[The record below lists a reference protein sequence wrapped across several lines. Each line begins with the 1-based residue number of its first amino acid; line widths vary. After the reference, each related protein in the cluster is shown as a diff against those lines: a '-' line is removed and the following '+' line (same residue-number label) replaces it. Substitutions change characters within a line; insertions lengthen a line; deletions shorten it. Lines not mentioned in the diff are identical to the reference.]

1 MGAFTQFRRRSGGLF
16 RALTALTAA
25 TMVVA
30 FVRTHQWDNAT
41 NRLRGIYQKALYE
54 SSELTEGMA
63 VNFNKVSVAGG
74 PARELLLAD
83 VIRQAQGV
91 QADLAVLP
99 LSGSAIAPA
108 MKYINQAGDFCQ
120 RLLARLGE
128 GDSLSSEDAAN
139 LTSLSETAAQLSLA
153 LNAIIQEYE
162 AGQWPLTDRL
172 IQLEPLSG
180 ESAPAVDYPT
190 LLYDGPFSDGAT
202 GGEFKALAGMD
213 EISAQEAE
221 QLLRNYVGADR
232 VTKIA
237 LDGESSLPTPC
248 YGFSLEAGGY
258 HLSAAVTK
266 MGGQVL
272 YLLCSDDVAGELLS
286 LSQCFRAAET
296 FLLSRGYSGME
307 LNYYSQHD
315 GILTAN
321 YAATQNGVTLYPDLV
336 KIQISMADGAIL
348 GVEAGNYLRNHV
360 PRSLDLP
367 ALTEAE
373 ARARVNPALS
383 VESVR
388 LCVIPTDAA
397 EVYCYE
403 ISCSGKGGTYL
414 VYLDAVTGAEV
425 DIMQVVGDAQSTL
438 VM

>member
-120 RLLARLGE
+120 RLLTRLGE
-128 GDSLSSEDAAN
+128 GDSLSSEDTAN

-172 IQLEPLSG
+172 IQLESLSG

-232 VTKIA
+232 VTEIA

-336 KIQISMADGAIL
+336 KIQVSMADGAIL

-367 ALTEAE
+367 TLTEAE

-425 DIMQVVGDAQSTL
+425 DIMQVVGDAQATL

>member
-1 MGAFTQFRRRSGGLF
+1 MGAFAQFRRRSGGLF

-30 FVRTHQWDNAT
+30 FVRTHQWDDAT

-120 RLLARLGE
+120 RLLTRLGE

-153 LNAIIQEYE
+153 LIAIIQEYE

-172 IQLEPLSG
+172 IQLESLSG

-202 GGEFKALAGMD
+202 GGEFKALAGMG

-272 YLLCSDDVAGELLS
+272 YLLCSDDVTGELLS

-307 LNYYSQHD
+307 LNYYSKHD

-425 DIMQVVGDAQSTL
+425 DIMQVVGDAQATL

>member
-1 MGAFTQFRRRSGGLF
+1 MGAFAQFRRHSGELF
-16 RALTALTAA
+16 WALTALTAA

-30 FVRTHQWDNAT
+30 FVRTHQWDQAT

-74 PARELLLAD
+74 PARELLLTD

-120 RLLARLGE
+120 RLLTRLGE

-139 LTSLSETAAQLSLA
+139 LTALSETAAQLSLA
-153 LNAIIQEYE
+153 LSAIIQEYE

-172 IQLEPLSG
+172 IQLESLSG

-202 GGEFKALAGMD
+202 GSEFKALAGMD

-272 YLLCSDDVAGELLS
+272 YLLCSDDVTGELLS

-425 DIMQVVGDAQSTL
+425 DIMQVVGDAQATL

>member
-1 MGAFTQFRRRSGGLF
+1 MGAFAQFRRRSGGLF

-30 FVRTHQWDNAT
+30 FVRTHQWDDAT

-120 RLLARLGE
+120 RLLTRLGE

-172 IQLEPLSG
+172 IQLESLSG

-286 LSQCFRAAET
+286 LPQCFRAAET

>member
-120 RLLARLGE
+120 RLLTRLGE
-128 GDSLSSEDAAN
+128 GDSLSSEDTAN

-172 IQLEPLSG
+172 IQLESLSG

-336 KIQISMADGAIL
+336 KIQVSMADGAIL
-348 GVEAGNYLRNHV
+348 GVEAGNYLRNHG

-367 ALTEAE
+367 TLTEAE
-373 ARARVNPALS
+373 ARVRVNPALS

-425 DIMQVVGDAQSTL
+425 DIMQVVGDAQATL

>member
-1 MGAFTQFRRRSGGLF
+1 MGAFAQFRRRSGGLF
-16 RALTALTAA
+16 WALTAA

-30 FVRTHQWDNAT
+30 FVRTHQWDQAT

-74 PARELLLAD
+74 PARELLLTD

-120 RLLARLGE
+120 RLLTRLGE

-153 LNAIIQEYE
+153 LSAIIQEYE

-172 IQLEPLSG
+172 IQLESLSG

-202 GGEFKALAGMD
+202 GSEFKALAGMN

-272 YLLCSDDVAGELLS
+272 YLLCSDDVTGELLS

-307 LNYYSQHD
+307 LNYYSKHD

-425 DIMQVVGDAQSTL
+425 DIMQVVGDAQATL

>member
-1 MGAFTQFRRRSGGLF
+1 MGTFAKLRQRTRGCFWALA
-16 RALTALTAA
+16 ALTAGVML
-25 TMVVA
+25 VA
-30 FVRTHQWDNAT
+30 LVRTHQWDQAVH
-41 NRLRGIYQKALYE
+41 RLQGIYQKALYE

-63 VNFNKVSVAGG
+63 VNFNKIAVSSGT
-74 PARELLLAD
+74 ARELLLTD

-91 QADLAVLP
+91 QGDLAVLP

-108 MKYINQAGDFCQ
+108 MKYINQSADFCQ
-120 RLLARLGE
+120 RLLTRLGE
-128 GDSLSSEDAAN
+128 GGAPSAEDLAN
-139 LTSLSETAAQLSLA
+139 LASLSETAAQLSLA
-153 LNAIIQEYE
+153 LSAVIQEYE
-162 AGQWPLTDRL
+162 AGQWPLTDQL
-172 IQLEPLSG
+172 IPLESLSG

-202 GGEFKALAGMD
+202 GSEFKALAGLV
-213 EISAQEAE
+213 EVSAQDAE

-232 VTKIA
+232 VTRIA

-248 YGFSLEAGGY
+248 YSFSLEAGGY

-266 MGGQVL
+266 TGGQVL
-272 YLLCSDDVAGELLS
+272 YLLSSDDVAGELLS
-286 LSQCFRAAET
+286 PAQCFRSAEA

-307 LNYYSQHD
+307 LNYYSRHD

-321 YAATQNGVTLYPDLV
+321 YAATQNGVILYPDLV
-336 KIQISMADGAIL
+336 KIQVSLADGAIL

-367 ALTEAE
+367 TLTEAE
-373 ARARVNPALS
+373 ARSRVDPALS
-383 VESVR
+383 IESVR
-388 LCVIPTDAA
+388 LCVVPTETS

-403 ISCSGKGGTYL
+403 LSCSGKGGTYL
-414 VYLDAVTGAEV
+414 VYLNAHTGAEV

>member
-1 MGAFTQFRRRSGGLF
+1 MGAFTQFRRRSGGF
-16 RALTALTAA
+16 FWALMALTAA

-30 FVRTHQWDNAT
+30 LVRTQQWDNTT

-54 SSELTEGMA
+54 SSELTESMA

-74 PARELLLAD
+74 SARELLLAD

-120 RLLARLGE
+120 RLLTRLGE
-128 GDSLSSEDAAN
+128 GDSLSSEDTAN

-153 LNAIIQEYE
+153 LNALIQEYE
-162 AGQWPLTDRL
+162 AGQWSLTDRL
-172 IQLEPLSG
+172 IQLESLSG

-336 KIQISMADGAIL
+336 KIQVSMADGAIL

-425 DIMQVVGDAQSTL
+425 DIMQVVGDAQATL

>member
-1 MGAFTQFRRRSGGLF
+1 M
-16 RALTALTAA
+16 
-25 TMVVA
+25 
-30 FVRTHQWDNAT
+30 N
-41 NRLRGIYQKALYE
+41 
-54 SSELTEGMA
+54 
-63 VNFNKVSVAGG
+63 
-74 PARELLLAD
+74 
-83 VIRQAQGV
+83 
-91 QADLAVLP
+91 
-99 LSGSAIAPA
+99 
-108 MKYINQAGDFCQ
+108 
-120 RLLARLGE
+120 
-128 GDSLSSEDAAN
+128 
-139 LTSLSETAAQLSLA
+139 
-153 LNAIIQEYE
+153 
-162 AGQWPLTDRL
+162 
-172 IQLEPLSG
+172 
-180 ESAPAVDYPT
+180 
-190 LLYDGPFSDGAT
+190 
-202 GGEFKALAGMD
+202 

-232 VTKIA
+232 VKKIA

-272 YLLCSDDVAGELLS
+272 YLLCSDDVTGELLS

-307 LNYYSQHD
+307 LNYYSKHD

-425 DIMQVVGDAQSTL
+425 DIMQVVGDAQATL

>member
-1 MGAFTQFRRRSGGLF
+1 MGAFAQFRRRSGGLF
-16 RALTALTAA
+16 WALMALTVT

-30 FVRTHQWDNAT
+30 FVRTHQWDKAT

-74 PARELLLAD
+74 PARELLLTD

-120 RLLARLGE
+120 RLLTRLGE
-128 GDSLSSEDAAN
+128 GESLSSEDAAN

-153 LNAIIQEYE
+153 LSAIIQEYE

-172 IQLEPLSG
+172 IQLESLSG

-202 GGEFKALAGMD
+202 GSEFKALADMD
-213 EISAQEAE
+213 EISAREAE

-272 YLLCSDDVAGELLS
+272 YLLCSDDVTGELLS

-336 KIQISMADGAIL
+336 KIQVSMADGAIL

-360 PRSLDLP
+360 SRSLDLP

>member
-1 MGAFTQFRRRSGGLF
+1 M
-16 RALTALTAA
+16 
-25 TMVVA
+25 
-30 FVRTHQWDNAT
+30 
-41 NRLRGIYQKALYE
+41 
-54 SSELTEGMA
+54 
-63 VNFNKVSVAGG
+63 
-74 PARELLLAD
+74 
-83 VIRQAQGV
+83 IRQAQGV

-120 RLLARLGE
+120 RLLTRLGE

-153 LNAIIQEYE
+153 LSAIIQEYE

-172 IQLEPLSG
+172 IQLESLSG

-202 GGEFKALAGMD
+202 GSEFKALAGMN

-272 YLLCSDDVAGELLS
+272 YLLCSDDVTGELLS

-383 VESVR
+383 VDSVR

-425 DIMQVVGDAQSTL
+425 DIMQVVGDAQATL

>member
-120 RLLARLGE
+120 RLLTRLGE
-128 GDSLSSEDAAN
+128 GDSLSSEDTAN

-172 IQLEPLSG
+172 IQLESLSG

-336 KIQISMADGAIL
+336 KIQVSMADGAIL

-367 ALTEAE
+367 TLTEAE
-373 ARARVNPALS
+373 ARVRVNPALS

-425 DIMQVVGDAQSTL
+425 DIMQVVGDAQATL

>member
-1 MGAFTQFRRRSGGLF
+1 MGAFAQFRRRSGGLF
-16 RALTALTAA
+16 WALTALTAA

-30 FVRTHQWDNAT
+30 FVRTHQWDQAT

-99 LSGSAIAPA
+99 LSSSAIAPA

-120 RLLARLGE
+120 RLLTRLGE

-153 LNAIIQEYE
+153 LSAIIQEYE

-172 IQLEPLSG
+172 IQLESLSG

-202 GGEFKALAGMD
+202 GSEFKALAGMN

-272 YLLCSDDVAGELLS
+272 YLLCSDDVTGELLS

-307 LNYYSQHD
+307 LNYYSKHD

-425 DIMQVVGDAQSTL
+425 DIMQVVGDAQATL

>member
-128 GDSLSSEDAAN
+128 GDSLSSEDTAN

-172 IQLEPLSG
+172 IQLESLSG

-336 KIQISMADGAIL
+336 KIQVSMADGAIL

-367 ALTEAE
+367 TLTEAE
-373 ARARVNPALS
+373 ARVRVNPALS

-425 DIMQVVGDAQSTL
+425 DIMQVVGDAQATL

>member
-1 MGAFTQFRRRSGGLF
+1 MGAFAQFRRRSGGLF

-30 FVRTHQWDNAT
+30 FVRTHQWDDAT

-120 RLLARLGE
+120 RLLTRLGE

-172 IQLEPLSG
+172 IQLESLSG

-202 GGEFKALAGMD
+202 GGEFKALAGMG

-272 YLLCSDDVAGELLS
+272 YLLCSDDVTGELLS

-307 LNYYSQHD
+307 LNYYSKHD

-425 DIMQVVGDAQSTL
+425 DIMQVVGDAQATL

>member
-1 MGAFTQFRRRSGGLF
+1 MGAFAQFRRRSGGLF

-30 FVRTHQWDNAT
+30 FVRTHQWDDAT

-120 RLLARLGE
+120 RLLTRLGE

-172 IQLEPLSG
+172 IQLESLSG

-202 GGEFKALAGMD
+202 GSEFKALAGMN

-272 YLLCSDDVAGELLS
+272 YLLCSDDVTGELLS

-307 LNYYSQHD
+307 LNYYSKHD

-425 DIMQVVGDAQSTL
+425 DIMQVVGDAQATL

>member
-172 IQLEPLSG
+172 IQLESLSG

-336 KIQISMADGAIL
+336 KIQVSMADGAIL

-367 ALTEAE
+367 TLTEAE
-373 ARARVNPALS
+373 ARVRVNPALS

-403 ISCSGKGGTYL
+403 ISCSGKGSTYL

-425 DIMQVVGDAQSTL
+425 DIMQVVGDAQATL

>member
-172 IQLEPLSG
+172 IQLESLSG

-336 KIQISMADGAIL
+336 KIQVSMADGAIL

-367 ALTEAE
+367 TLTEAE
-373 ARARVNPALS
+373 ARVRVNPALS

-425 DIMQVVGDAQSTL
+425 DIVQVVGDAQATL

>member
-120 RLLARLGE
+120 RLLTRLGE

-172 IQLEPLSG
+172 IQLESLSG

-336 KIQISMADGAIL
+336 KIQVSMADGAIL

-367 ALTEAE
+367 TLTEAE
-373 ARARVNPALS
+373 ARVRVNPALS

-425 DIMQVVGDAQSTL
+425 DIMQVVGDAQATL

>member
-162 AGQWPLTDRL
+162 TGQWPLTDRL
-172 IQLEPLSG
+172 IQLESLSG

-336 KIQISMADGAIL
+336 KIQVSMADGAIL

-367 ALTEAE
+367 TLTEAE

-425 DIMQVVGDAQSTL
+425 DIMQVVGDAQATL

>member
-1 MGAFTQFRRRSGGLF
+1 MGAFAQFRRRSGGLF
-16 RALTALTAA
+16 LALTALTAA

-30 FVRTHQWDNAT
+30 FVRTHQWDQAP

-74 PARELLLAD
+74 PARELLLTD

-120 RLLARLGE
+120 RLLTRLGE

-172 IQLEPLSG
+172 IQLESLSG

-202 GGEFKALAGMD
+202 GSEFKALAGMN

-272 YLLCSDDVAGELLS
+272 YLLCSDDVTGELLS

-307 LNYYSQHD
+307 LNYYSKHD

-425 DIMQVVGDAQSTL
+425 DIMQVVGDAQATL

>member
-74 PARELLLAD
+74 PARELLLTD

-120 RLLARLGE
+120 RLLTRLGE

-153 LNAIIQEYE
+153 LSAIIQEYE

-172 IQLEPLSG
+172 IQLESLSG

-202 GGEFKALAGMD
+202 GSEFKALAGMN

-272 YLLCSDDVAGELLS
+272 YLLCSDDVTGELLS

-307 LNYYSQHD
+307 LNYYSKHD

-425 DIMQVVGDAQSTL
+425 DIMQVVGDAQATL

>member
-172 IQLEPLSG
+172 IQLESLSG

-336 KIQISMADGAIL
+336 KIQVSMADGAIL

-367 ALTEAE
+367 TLTEAE
-373 ARARVNPALS
+373 ARVRVNPALS

-425 DIMQVVGDAQSTL
+425 DIMQVVGDAQATL

>member
-16 RALTALTAA
+16 RVLTALTAA

-172 IQLEPLSG
+172 IQLESLSG

-336 KIQISMADGAIL
+336 KIQVSMADGAIL

-367 ALTEAE
+367 TLTEAE
-373 ARARVNPALS
+373 ARVRVNPALS

-425 DIMQVVGDAQSTL
+425 DIMQVVGDAQATL

>member
-1 MGAFTQFRRRSGGLF
+1 MGAFAQFRRRSGGLF
-16 RALTALTAA
+16 WALTALTAA

-30 FVRTHQWDNAT
+30 FVRTHQWDQAT

-74 PARELLLAD
+74 PARELLLTD

-120 RLLARLGE
+120 RLLTRLGE

-172 IQLEPLSG
+172 IQLESLSG

-202 GGEFKALAGMD
+202 GSEFKALA
-213 EISAQEAE
+213 
-221 QLLRNYVGADR
+221 
-232 VTKIA
+232 
-237 LDGESSLPTPC
+237 
-248 YGFSLEAGGY
+248 
-258 HLSAAVTK
+258 
-266 MGGQVL
+266 
-272 YLLCSDDVAGELLS
+272 
-286 LSQCFRAAET
+286 
-296 FLLSRGYSGME
+296 
-307 LNYYSQHD
+307 
-315 GILTAN
+315 
-321 YAATQNGVTLYPDLV
+321 
-336 KIQISMADGAIL
+336 
-348 GVEAGNYLRNHV
+348 
-360 PRSLDLP
+360 
-367 ALTEAE
+367 
-373 ARARVNPALS
+373 
-383 VESVR
+383 
-388 LCVIPTDAA
+388 
-397 EVYCYE
+397 
-403 ISCSGKGGTYL
+403 
-414 VYLDAVTGAEV
+414 
-425 DIMQVVGDAQSTL
+425 
-438 VM
+438 

>member
-1 MGAFTQFRRRSGGLF
+1 MGAFAQFRRRSGGLF
-16 RALTALTAA
+16 WALTALTAT

-30 FVRTHQWDNAT
+30 FVRTHQWDQAT

-74 PARELLLAD
+74 PARELLLTD

-120 RLLARLGE
+120 RLLTRLGE

-139 LTSLSETAAQLSLA
+139 LTALSETAAQLSLA
-153 LNAIIQEYE
+153 LSAIIQEYE

-172 IQLEPLSG
+172 IQLESLSG

-202 GGEFKALAGMD
+202 GSEFKALAGMD

-272 YLLCSDDVAGELLS
+272 YLLCSDDVTGELLS

-425 DIMQVVGDAQSTL
+425 DIMQVVGDAQATL

>member
-128 GDSLSSEDAAN
+128 GDSLSSEDTAN

-172 IQLEPLSG
+172 IQLESLSG

-336 KIQISMADGAIL
+336 KIQVSMADGAIL

-367 ALTEAE
+367 TLTEAE

-425 DIMQVVGDAQSTL
+425 DIMQVVGDAQATL